1 MRGALRAPGRTR
13 AWVAALVGLAA
24 LSGCASLP
32 PPPPDLATVSGR
44 LALNVA
50 ATPQA
55 IAQSL
60 NAGFELSGDAT
71 RGQLRLISPIG
82 TQLALARWER
92 EGAELDTGSG
102 PRRFADLPTLSRETL
117 GEEVP
122 LAALGHWLA
131 GQPWPQAPSQPS
143 SEGFTQLGWQI
154 DLARFA
160 SEALV
165 VARRESPPAVV
176 LRAKLDR

>member
-1 MRGALRAPGRTR
+1 MRWVRKAATR
-13 AWVAALVGLAA
+13 AACGAAAA
-24 LSGCASLP
+24 WLSGCASLP
-32 PPPPDLATVSGR
+32 APPADLPVLSGR
-44 LALNVA
+44 MALNVA

-55 IAQSL
+55 LAQSL
-60 NAGFELSGDAT
+60 NAGFELSGDAA

-82 TQLALARWER
+82 TQLALARWDAA
-92 EGAELDTGSG
+92 GAELDSGEG
-102 PRRFADLPTLSRETL
+102 PRRYADLPTLSRETL

-131 GQPWPQAPSQPS
+131 GKPWPGSPSQPTA
-143 SEGFTQLGWQI
+143 EGFSQLGWQV

-160 SEALV
+160 GDALV
-165 VARRESPPAVV
+165 VARRDTPPAVV